1 MTSATNET
9 ANFLSI
15 LSLPDIGFLVFAVL
29 ILGCGAI
36 VVFSR
41 NIVHSGFSLLGTFT
55 GVAGLYALLSA
66 DFLAAAQILVYVGGV
81 LIIILFAIMLT
92 RGIQAVDVSNP
103 SIGIV
108 PSVFLGLTIT
118 ALLGFIAFSYPWKT
132 VSPTETVSS
141 VRAIGD
147 ALLSRYLIPFEVL
160 SVLLL
165 AALIGSVMLVRKEI
179 GRADGEGDES

>member
-1 MTSATNET
+1 MTSTANET
-9 ANFLSI
+9 ANVLSI
-15 LSLPDIGFLVFAVL
+15 LSLPDVAFLVFAVL
-29 ILGCGAI
+29 ILGCGVI

-41 NIVHSGFSLLGTFT
+41 NIVHAGFSLLGTFT
-55 GVAGLYALLSA
+55 GVAGLYALASA

-118 ALLGFIAFSYPWKT
+118 VLLGFIAFSFPWRT
-132 VSPTETVSS
+132 VPPTETASS
-141 VRAIGD
+141 VKVIGN

-165 AALIGSVMLVRKEI
+165 AALVGSVMLVRKEI
-179 GRADGEGDES
+179 GPGDGEGNES